1 MKALNLIV
9 LTLCFSMAAGV
20 VSAQEKKTGEVTQE
34 CMQNLSL
41 FTTSCKHKNYADAL
55 GPWEK
60 AYADCPYA
68 HKNIYILGVQIVS
81 WQIDNEKD
89 AAKKE
94 ELFQKL
100 MKVYDDQILYF
111 GNDPK
116 DPVEEILADKAVT
129 SLKYKPN
136 DLAMPY
142 KWLKDAVTKL
152 GADCGATHIQ
162 TFLTTSYSL
171 YKKDPSLT
179 EQFISDYT
187 MCSNAI
193 DGVIS
198 TAKPQYKST
207 YEQYK
212 AYFDNLF
219 AQSGAADC
227 DKLNEIYAPQIEK
240 NKADLAYLQRTMNF
254 FKRLDCTD
262 EEAYF
267 AASTYAHA
275 IQPSA
280 ESATGLGSM
289 CYSKKD
295 YAKAIEYFQE
305 AANLAAT
312 DEDKAS
318 ELMRIATCYNAMN
331 NNAKTREYAKL
342 AIQKNPN
349 TAAAYLLLGYIYA
362 NAGTISDDPVLNK
375 TKYWAAVDQFI
386 KARNADPS
394 EDNVKQAN
402 ELIRAYSAHFP
413 TKEEIFMHPD
423 IEEGKTYFVG
433 SWISESTT
441 ARAK

>member
-1 MKALNLIV
+1 
-9 LTLCFSMAAGV
+9 
-20 VSAQEKKTGEVTQE
+20 
-34 CMQNLSL
+34 
-41 FTTSCKHKNYADAL
+41 
-55 GPWEK
+55 
-60 AYADCPYA
+60 
-68 HKNIYILGVQIVS
+68 
-81 WQIDNEKD
+81 
-89 AAKKE
+89 
-94 ELFQKL
+94 
-100 MKVYDDQILYF
+100 
-111 GNDPK
+111 
-116 DPVEEILADKAVT
+116 
-129 SLKYKPN
+129 
-136 DLAMPY
+136 
-142 KWLKDAVTKL
+142 
-152 GADCGATHIQ
+152 
-162 TFLTTSYSL
+162 
-171 YKKDPSLT
+171 
-179 EQFISDYT
+179 